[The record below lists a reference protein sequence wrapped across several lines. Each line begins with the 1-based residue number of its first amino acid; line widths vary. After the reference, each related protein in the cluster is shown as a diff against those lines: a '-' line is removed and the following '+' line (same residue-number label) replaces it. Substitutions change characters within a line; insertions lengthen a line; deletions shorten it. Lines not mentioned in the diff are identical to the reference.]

1 MGFFQKFYKH
11 GWFVRSLNT
20 TFLVLFSK
28 KGGVEDLRDV
38 KPISLVGGLY
48 KLVAKVLANRL
59 KKVVDKMVSSG
70 QNAFVEGRQILD
82 ATLIANE
89 AIDSLLKNNESEI
102 LCKLDIEKA
111 YDHLNWDFLLQ
122 VMQKMGVGEKW
133 IGWIKWCISIA
144 TFSILINGTLTGFFH
159 NSLGLRQEGSLS
171 PYLFMIEMEALSC
184 LIKRVEIGGF
194 FRACW
199 VKRRGGEEVQITR
212 LLYVDDTLIFCEA
225 TKD

>member
-1 MGFFQKFYKH
+1 M
-11 GWFVRSLNT
+11 
-20 TFLVLFSK
+20 
-28 KGGVEDLRDV
+28 
-38 KPISLVGGLY
+38 
-48 KLVAKVLANRL
+48 
-59 KKVVDKMVSSG
+59 
-70 QNAFVEGRQILD
+70 
-82 ATLIANE
+82 
-89 AIDSLLKNNESEI
+89 KNNESEI